1 MVLVISMMRVEVH
14 GGSKGAR
21 DAGSFVAMVS
31 ILMMKRARSILGSEN
46 RDVGNRK
53 VLFGREVGVVVR
65 TRGVEKSRAQ
75 A

>member
-1 MVLVISMMRVEVH
+1 VLAIFMMRVQ
-14 GGSKGAR
+14 GPWRSKGAR
-21 DAGSFVAMVS
+21 DAGSFVAMAS
-31 ILMMKRARSILGSEN
+31 ILMTKRACGILGSKI

-65 TRGVEKSRAQ
+65 TRGVEKPRAQ

>member
-1 MVLVISMMRVEVH
+1 MMRVEVH

-21 DAGSFVAMVS
+21 DAGSFVAIAS
-31 ILMMKRARSILGSEN
+31 ILMKKRARGILGSQI

-65 TRGVEKSRAQ
+65 TRGVEKPRAQ